1 MCYLTSG
8 AVSWMLQLHFRA
20 EVVTLFYG
28 PLYDILRHS
37 TCRLFLKMY
46 AEYPDVFSMPDECR
60 LQFLFTDKV
69 CHQAQFV
76 LNAY

>member
-8 AVSWMLQLHFRA
+8 AVIWMLQLHFRA

-28 PLYDILRHS
+28 PLHDILRHS

-46 AEYPDVFSMPDECR
+46 AEYPDVFSMYVDFSSC
-60 LQFLFTDKV
+60 LQTKCVTKLSL
-69 CHQAQFV
+69 C
-76 LNAY
+76 